1 LHAREAGLG
10 RGQAGSVRAVDDG
23 APVENLSRHAVAPC
37 YAMVS
42 APLFT
47 FTEFPL
53 SVMTA
58 LRPLSMV
65 MPSLVIE
72 IFAPLALWM
81 RMPLPGTSRRTR
93 PLPFGV
99 CRVMV
104 GERSDPF
111 GTRPGTSAWLQYPPT
126 QMG

>member
-1 LHAREAGLG
+1 LHAREAGLRHG
-10 RGQAGSVRAVDDG
+10 QTRGVRAVDEG
-23 APVENLSRHAVAPC
+23 ATVENLRRHSVAPC
-37 YAMVS
+37 YSIVS

-65 MPSLVIE
+65 MPALVIE
-72 IFAPLALWM
+72 IFPPLALWM
-81 RMPLPGTSRRTR
+81 RMPLPGRSVRTR
-93 PLPFGV
+93 PLPFGS
-99 CRVMV
+99 CSVMV
-104 GERSDPF
+104 GEGSAPF
-111 GTRPGTSAWLQYPPT
+111 GTGPGPSAWLQYPPT